1 MGDCGGVF
9 VARGRECRYLRYM
22 ARRPETLL
30 LAALWCAVA
39 FLALLA
45 VAYGSSGARSL
56 DARAL
61 HGFIDLRSASVE
73 GRVSWVAAL
82 GNPLQVGVMA
92 ALLTGVA
99 LVRGR
104 PRLALSVVVLIG
116 LTSISSQFLKEA
128 LAYPRFGGMVDGLN
142 IAPAAFPSGHATAAM
157 AIALALVLVVPT
169 RARPLAAVLGLVF
182 ALAVSFCV
190 VALGSHFP
198 SDIVGGFLLAT
209 FWTLV
214 VAAALAATSSRWP
227 ERTGRTRLTASL
239 QRAADWTTTAGTA
252 ALAAMVLGVLAL
264 VGAALV
270 FSRFADL
277 VSFAGQ
283 RTSVVAV
290 VVAIA
295 VAAAAVVGGVTVALR
310 RS

>member
-1 MGDCGGVF
+1 
-9 VARGRECRYLRYM
+9 
-22 ARRPETLL
+22 
-30 LAALWCAVA
+30 
-39 FLALLA
+39 
-45 VAYGSSGARSL
+45 
-56 DARAL
+56 
-61 HGFIDLRSASVE
+61 
-73 GRVSWVAAL
+73 
-82 GNPLQVGVMA
+82 
-92 ALLTGVA
+92 
-99 LVRGR
+99 
-104 PRLALSVVVLIG
+104 
-116 LTSISSQFLKEA
+116 
-128 LAYPRFGGMVDGLN
+128 
-142 IAPAAFPSGHATAAM
+142 M

-264 VGAALV
+264 VGAALL